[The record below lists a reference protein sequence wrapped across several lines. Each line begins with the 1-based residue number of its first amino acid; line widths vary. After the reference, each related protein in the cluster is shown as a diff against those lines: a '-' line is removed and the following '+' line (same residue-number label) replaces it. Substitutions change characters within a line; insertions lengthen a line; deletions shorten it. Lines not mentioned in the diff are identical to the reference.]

1 MSGGDATPAIDVAV
15 FDIGNVLI
23 RWDPCNLYRQLGY
36 ADAVTAAVIAETG
49 LAAINH
55 RELDAGAPFAP
66 TITALAARF
75 PHHAAFVQAFHAR
88 WEEMLGGA
96 IDASIA
102 LVDELKAAGVPVHA
116 ITNFSREKFD
126 IARAR
131 FPVLDRFDELIVSG
145 DVGMVKPDAEIFEL
159 LISRRRLTPARAV
172 FIDDSAANIATARR
186 IGFATI
192 HFTEGETDL
201 RAELAGLG
209 LLTPS
214 ASARRGQPPA

>member
-1 MSGGDATPAIDVAV
+1 MSTAIAAANVDVVV

-23 RWDPCNLYRQLGY
+23 RWDPRNLYRQLGY
-36 ADAVTAAVIAETG
+36 ADVDIAAVIAETG
-49 LAAINH
+49 LAEINH
-55 RELDAGAPFAP
+55 RQLDAGAPFGA
-66 TITALAARF
+66 TIAALAARF
-75 PHHAAFVQAFHAR
+75 PHHAPFVQAFHAR

-96 IDASIA
+96 IDTTIA
-102 LVDELKAAGVPVHA
+102 LVDELKEAGVPVHA
-116 ITNFSREKFD
+116 ISNFSREKFD

-159 LISRRRLTPARAV
+159 LIKRRDLTPARAV

-186 IGFATI
+186 LGFATI

-201 RAELAGLG
+201 RAELAGLR
-209 LLTPS
+209 LITPS
-214 ASARRGQPPA
+214 ASALRELPPA